1 MTVVLPKG
9 GNVVLS
15 PRVGRVCV
23 VLDSAAGP
31 ALDASALLLT
41 ASGRVRSDADFVF
54 YNQPRSVEGA
64 VTLAARSGRQET
76 VTVDLARLPPE
87 ISTVVVAVSTD
98 GQPVGAVRGLHVRVH
113 EAPGAGATPAPGSE
127 IVRFEVTDAGA
138 ETAFVLGELYRR
150 SGQWKFRGVGQ
161 GWTSGLAGLATDY
174 GITVDEPPASAK
186 PSAPTPVPAPT
197 PAPAPRPVPA
207 FPVPP
212 SSVPQPNP
220 VSLAKAVRLEKQLAG
235 ASPAMVDLVKR
246 AGVSLQKKG
255 MSEHR
260 ARVALCLDISLSMS
274 GLYDKGKVQQLCE
287 RILALAV
294 QFDDDGSC
302 DVFTF
307 GRSGHDEG
315 PLDLRNYQGWVA
327 GLRRHRNLEGATN
340 YAKAMQV
347 VRRHYFPDSRGRQRS
362 RPCPDQ
368 LPVYVMFVT
377 DGQATDKGA
386 ARDQIAWAS
395 YEPIFWQFMAIGKT
409 SRNVSAGATAMP
421 KRSGLG
427 GLVDRLLESNFS
439 FLEELDEM
447 AGRFLDNAN
456 FFSLADPTAIGDDQ
470 LFDLLMYEYPGW
482 LTQARARGLV
492 TGT

>member
-1 MTVVLPKG
+1 MTVVLSKG
-9 GNVVLS
+9 GNVALP

-31 ALDASALLLT
+31 TLDGSALLLT

-113 EAPGAGATPAPGSE
+113 EAPGAGATSAPGSE

-174 GITVDEPPASAK
+174 GITVDEPPTAAK
-186 PSAPTPVPAPT
+186 PSAPVPVPAPV
-197 PAPAPRPVPA
+197 PGPGPGPRPTSK
-207 FPVPP
+207 PP
-212 SSVPQPNP
+212 SRASEPNP

-260 ARVALCLDISLSMS
+260 ARVALCLDISMSMS
-274 GLYDKGKVQQLCE
+274 ALYNKGKVQQLCE

-307 GRSGHDEG
+307 GSNGHDEG

-327 GLRRHRNLEGATN
+327 GLRRHRKLEGATN

-347 VRRHYFPDSRGRQRS
+347 VRQHYFPDSRGRRRD
-362 RPCPDQ
+362 RPRPDE

-377 DGQATDKGA
+377 DGQATDKQA
-386 ARDQIAWAS
+386 ARDQITWAS

-409 SRNVSAGATAMP
+409 SRNVSVGAAAMP
-421 KRSGLG
+421 KRGGLG
-427 GLVDRLLESNFS
+427 GFFDRMLEGDFR

-447 AGRFLDNAN
+447 TGRFLDNAN
-456 FFSLADPTAIGDDQ
+456 FFSVADPTAIGEDQ

-492 TGT
+492 TGA